1 MDKQKIYNFSAGP
14 AVLPDGVLKQA
25 AEATVNYNGHGMS
38 ILEMSHRSAP
48 IVDMVTETRQL
59 IRQLLNVPENYKVLF
74 LQGGASLQFSM
85 IPMNIFKDG
94 ETADYTETG
103 VWSVKAIKEAQRYGN
118 VNVVCSSKESV
129 YNHIPKNIE
138 QSANQLYLHITS
150 NNTIYGTQ
158 WQKFPDAN
166 GFLVGDMSS
175 DIFSRPIDVSKFGV
189 IYAGAQKN
197 MGPAGVTMVII
208 REDLIGRSGREL
220 PAMLDFAI
228 HADKDSM
235 FNTPPVFA
243 IYVVNRTLHWLQK
256 LGGVEAMHEQN
267 KSKAKLLYDEIERNP
282 LFTSPIA
289 EEDRS
294 LMNVP
299 FIFADEGDE
308 AHFLDFCAKRGLVT
322 LKGHR
327 SVGGFRAS
335 IYNAMPVEGVETL
348 VKAMWDYTQSY

>member
-1 MDKQKIYNFSAGP
+1 MNKIYNFSAGP
-14 AVLPDGVLKQA
+14 AVLPESVLKQA
-25 AEATVNYNGHGMS
+25 AAAVVDYNGDGLS

-48 IVDMVTETRQL
+48 IVEMVEETRQL
-59 IRQLLNVPENYKVLF
+59 ICDTLGVPDNYTILF

-85 IPMNIFKDG
+85 IPMNILKED
-94 ETADYTETG
+94 ETADYTDTG
-103 VWSVKAIKEAQRYGN
+103 AWSAKAIKEAQRFGN
-118 VNVVCSSKESV
+118 VHVICSSKETV
-129 YNHIPKNIE
+129 YNHIPKDYN
-138 QSANQLYLHITS
+138 QSDTQVYLHITS

-158 WQKFPDAN
+158 WHEFPKAN
-166 GFLVGDMSS
+166 GFLVADMSS
-175 DIFSRPIDVSKFGV
+175 DIFSRSFDINEFGV
-189 IYAGAQKN
+189 LYAGAQKN

-208 REDLIGRSGREL
+208 RKDLIGRAKRDVPS
-220 PAMLDFAI
+220 MLDFAI

-243 IYVVNRTLHWLQK
+243 IYVVNRTLHWLQE

-267 KSKAKLLYDEIERNP
+267 KAKAKLLYDEIEQNP
-282 LFTSPIA
+282 RFKSPIA

-299 FIFADEGDE
+299 FVFVDEGDE

-335 IYNAMPVEGVETL
+335 IYNAMPKEGVETL
-348 VKAMWDYTQSY
+348 VKAMRDYS

>member
-1 MDKQKIYNFSAGP
+1 MNKIYNFSAGP
-14 AVLPDGVLKQA
+14 AVLPESVLKQA
-25 AEATVNYNGHGMS
+25 AAAVVDYNGDGLS

-48 IVDMVTETRQL
+48 IVEMVEETRQL
-59 IRQLLNVPENYKVLF
+59 ICDTLGVPDNYTILF

-85 IPMNIFKDG
+85 IPMNILKED
-94 ETADYTETG
+94 ETADYTDTG
-103 VWSVKAIKEAQRYGN
+103 AWSAKAIKEAQRFGN
-118 VNVVCSSKESV
+118 VHVISSSKETV
-129 YNHIPKNIE
+129 YNHIPKDYN
-138 QSANQLYLHITS
+138 QSDTQVYLHITS

-158 WQKFPDAN
+158 WHEFPKAN
-166 GFLVGDMSS
+166 GFLVADMSS
-175 DIFSRPIDVSKFGV
+175 DIFSRSFDINEFGV
-189 IYAGAQKN
+189 LYAGAQKN

-208 REDLIGRSGREL
+208 RKDLIGRAKRDVPS
-220 PAMLDFAI
+220 MLDFAI

-243 IYVVNRTLHWLQK
+243 IYVVNRTLHWLQE

-267 KSKAKLLYDEIERNP
+267 KAKAKLLYDEIEKNP
-282 LFTSPIA
+282 RFKSPIA

-299 FIFADEGDE
+299 FVFADGGDE

-335 IYNAMPVEGVETL
+335 IYNAMPKEGVETL
-348 VKAMWDYTQSY
+348 VKAMRDYS

>member
-1 MDKQKIYNFSAGP
+1 MNKIYNFSAGP
-14 AVLPDGVLKQA
+14 AVLPESVLKQA
-25 AEATVNYNGHGMS
+25 AAAVVDYNGDGLS

-48 IVDMVTETRQL
+48 IVEMVEETRQL
-59 IRQLLNVPENYKVLF
+59 ICDTLGVPDNYTILF

-85 IPMNIFKDG
+85 IPMNILKED
-94 ETADYTETG
+94 ETADYTDTG
-103 VWSVKAIKEAQRYGN
+103 AWSAKAIKEAQRFGN
-118 VNVVCSSKESV
+118 VHVISSSKETV
-129 YNHIPKNIE
+129 YNHIPKDYN
-138 QSANQLYLHITS
+138 QSDTQVYLHITS

-158 WQKFPDAN
+158 WHEFPKAN
-166 GFLVGDMSS
+166 GFLVADMSS
-175 DIFSRPIDVSKFGV
+175 DIFSRSFDINEFGV
-189 IYAGAQKN
+189 LYAGAQKN

-208 REDLIGRSGREL
+208 RKDLIGRAKRDVPS
-220 PAMLDFAI
+220 MLDFAI

-243 IYVVNRTLHWLQK
+243 IYVVNRTLHWLQE

-267 KSKAKLLYDEIERNP
+267 KAKAKLLYDEIEKNP
-282 LFTSPIA
+282 RFKSPIA

-299 FIFADEGDE
+299 FVFTNEGDE
-308 AHFLDFCAKRGLVT
+308 AHFINFCAKRGLVT

-335 IYNAMPVEGVETL
+335 IYNAMSKEGVETL
-348 VKAMWDYTQSY
+348 VKAMRDYTQSY

>member
-1 MDKQKIYNFSAGP
+1 MNKIYNFSAGP
-14 AVLPDGVLKQA
+14 AVLPESVLKQA
-25 AEATVNYNGHGMS
+25 AAAVVDYNGDGLS

-48 IVDMVTETRQL
+48 IVEMVEETRQL
-59 IRQLLNVPENYKVLF
+59 ICDTLGVPDNYTILF

-85 IPMNIFKDG
+85 IPMNILKED
-94 ETADYTETG
+94 ETADYTDTG
-103 VWSVKAIKEAQRYGN
+103 AWSAKAIKEAQRFGN
-118 VNVVCSSKESV
+118 VHVISSSKETV
-129 YNHIPKNIE
+129 YNHIPKDYN
-138 QSANQLYLHITS
+138 QSDTQVYLHITS

-158 WQKFPDAN
+158 WHEFPKAN
-166 GFLVGDMSS
+166 GFLVADMSS
-175 DIFSRPIDVSKFGV
+175 DIFSRSFDINEFGV
-189 IYAGAQKN
+189 LYAGAQKN

-208 REDLIGRSGREL
+208 RKDLIGRAKRDVPS
-220 PAMLDFAI
+220 MLDFAI

-243 IYVVNRTLHWLQK
+243 IYVVNRTLHWLQE

-267 KSKAKLLYDEIERNP
+267 KAKAKLLYDEIEQNP
-282 LFTSPIA
+282 RFKSPIA

-299 FIFADEGDE
+299 FVFADGGDE

-335 IYNAMPVEGVETL
+335 IYNAMSKEGVETL
-348 VKAMWDYTQSY
+348 VKAMRDYTQSY

>member
-1 MDKQKIYNFSAGP
+1 MNKIYNFSAGP
-14 AVLPDGVLKQA
+14 AVLPESVLKQA
-25 AEATVNYNGHGMS
+25 AAAVVDYNGDGLS

-48 IVDMVTETRQL
+48 IVEMVEETRQL
-59 IRQLLNVPENYKVLF
+59 ICDTLGVPDNYTILF

-85 IPMNIFKDG
+85 IPMNILKED
-94 ETADYTETG
+94 ETADYTDTG
-103 VWSVKAIKEAQRYGN
+103 AWSAKAIKEAQRFGN
-118 VNVVCSSKESV
+118 VHVISSSKETV
-129 YNHIPKNIE
+129 YNHIPKDYN
-138 QSANQLYLHITS
+138 QSDTQVYLHITS

-158 WQKFPDAN
+158 WHEFPKAN
-166 GFLVGDMSS
+166 GFLVADMSS
-175 DIFSRPIDVSKFGV
+175 DIFSRSFDINEFGV
-189 IYAGAQKN
+189 LYAGAQKN

-208 REDLIGRSGREL
+208 RKDLIGRAKRDVPS
-220 PAMLDFAI
+220 MLDFAI

-243 IYVVNRTLHWLQK
+243 IYVVNRTLHWLQE

-267 KSKAKLLYDEIERNP
+267 KAKAKLLYDEIEKNP
-282 LFTSPIA
+282 RFKSPIA

-299 FIFADEGDE
+299 FVFADGGDE

>member
-1 MDKQKIYNFSAGP
+1 MNKIYNFSAGP
-14 AVLPDGVLKQA
+14 AVLPESVLKQA
-25 AEATVNYNGHGMS
+25 AAAVVDYNGDGLS

-48 IVDMVTETRQL
+48 IVEMVEETRQL
-59 IRQLLNVPENYKVLF
+59 ICDTLGVPDNYTILF

-85 IPMNIFKDG
+85 IPMNILKED
-94 ETADYTETG
+94 ETADYTDTG
-103 VWSVKAIKEAQRYGN
+103 AWSAKAIKEAQRFGN
-118 VNVVCSSKESV
+118 VHVISSSKETV
-129 YNHIPKNIE
+129 YNHIPKDYN
-138 QSANQLYLHITS
+138 QSDTQVYLHITS

-158 WQKFPDAN
+158 WHEFPKAN
-166 GFLVGDMSS
+166 GFLVADMSS
-175 DIFSRPIDVSKFGV
+175 DIFSRSFDINEFGV
-189 IYAGAQKN
+189 LYAGAQKN

-208 REDLIGRSGREL
+208 RKDLIGRAKRDVPS
-220 PAMLDFAI
+220 MLDFAI

-243 IYVVNRTLHWLQK
+243 IYVVNRTLHWLQE

-267 KSKAKLLYDEIERNP
+267 KAKAKLLYDEIEQNP
-282 LFTSPIA
+282 RFKSPIA

-299 FIFADEGDE
+299 FVFADGGDE

-335 IYNAMPVEGVETL
+335 IYNAMPKEGVETL
-348 VKAMWDYTQSY
+348 VKAMRDYS

>member
-1 MDKQKIYNFSAGP
+1 MNKIYNFSAGP
-14 AVLPDGVLKQA
+14 AVLPESVLKQA
-25 AEATVNYNGHGMS
+25 AAAVVDYNGDGLS

-48 IVDMVTETRQL
+48 IVEMVEETRQL
-59 IRQLLNVPENYKVLF
+59 ICDTLGVPDNYTILF

-85 IPMNIFKDG
+85 IPMNILKED
-94 ETADYTETG
+94 ETADYTDTG
-103 VWSVKAIKEAQRYGN
+103 AWSAKAIKEAQRFGN
-118 VNVVCSSKESV
+118 VHVISSSKETV
-129 YNHIPKNIE
+129 YNHIPKDYN
-138 QSANQLYLHITS
+138 QSDTQVYLHITS

-158 WQKFPDAN
+158 WHEFPKAN
-166 GFLVGDMSS
+166 GFLVADMSS
-175 DIFSRPIDVSKFGV
+175 DIFSRSFDINEFGV
-189 IYAGAQKN
+189 LYAGAQKN

-208 REDLIGRSGREL
+208 RKDLIGRAKRDVPS
-220 PAMLDFAI
+220 MLDFAI

-243 IYVVNRTLHWLQK
+243 IYVVNRTLHWLQE

-267 KSKAKLLYDEIERNP
+267 KAKAKLLYDEIEQNP
-282 LFTSPIA
+282 RFKSPIA

-299 FIFADEGDE
+299 FVFADGGDE

-335 IYNAMPVEGVETL
+335 IYNAMSKEGVETL
-348 VKAMWDYTQSY
+348 VKAMRDYS

>member
-1 MDKQKIYNFSAGP
+1 MEKQKIYNFSAGP
-14 AVLPDGVLKQA
+14 AVLAVDVLKQA

-38 ILEMSHRSAP
+38 ILEMSHRSVP

-59 IRQLLNVPENYKVLF
+59 IRQLLNVPENYKILF

-85 IPMNIFKDG
+85 IPMNILKDD
-94 ETADYTETG
+94 ETADYTDTG
-103 VWSVKAIKEAQRYGN
+103 AWSAKAIKEAHRYGN
-118 VNVVCSSKESV
+118 VNVVCSSKEAV
-129 YNHIPKNIE
+129 YNHIPKQFE
-138 QSANQLYLHITS
+138 QSKNQLYLHLTS

-158 WQKFPDAN
+158 WHEFPDTK
-166 GFLVGDMSS
+166 GFLVADMSS
-175 DIFSRPIDVSKFGV
+175 DIFSRPIDVSPFGV

-197 MGPAGVTMVII
+197 MGPAGVTMVIV
-208 REDLIGRSGREL
+208 REDLIGRSERNL
-220 PAMLDFAI
+220 PSMLDFAI

-235 FNTPPVFA
+235 FNTPPIFA
-243 IYVVNRTLHWLQK
+243 IYVVNRTLHWLNE
-256 LGGVEAMHEQN
+256 LGGVDAMYEQN
-267 KSKAKLLYDEIERNP
+267 KSKAKLLYEEIERNT

-299 FIFADEGDE
+299 FVFADGGDE
-308 AHFLDFCAKRGLVT
+308 AHFLNYCAERGMVT

-335 IYNAMPVEGVETL
+335 IYNAMPKEGVEAL
-348 VKAMWDYTQSY
+348 VNAMQQYL

>member
-1 MDKQKIYNFSAGP
+1 M
-14 AVLPDGVLKQA
+14 
-25 AEATVNYNGHGMS
+25 
-38 ILEMSHRSAP
+38 
-48 IVDMVTETRQL
+48 
-59 IRQLLNVPENYKVLF
+59 
-74 LQGGASLQFSM
+74 
-85 IPMNIFKDG
+85 
-94 ETADYTETG
+94 
-103 VWSVKAIKEAQRYGN
+103 
-118 VNVVCSSKESV
+118 
-129 YNHIPKNIE
+129 
-138 QSANQLYLHITS
+138 
-150 NNTIYGTQ
+150 
-158 WQKFPDAN
+158 
-166 GFLVGDMSS
+166 
-175 DIFSRPIDVSKFGV
+175 
-189 IYAGAQKN
+189 
-197 MGPAGVTMVII
+197 
-208 REDLIGRSGREL
+208 EDPRDL

-243 IYVVNRTLHWLQK
+243 IYVVNRTLHWLQE

-308 AHFLDFCAKRGLVT
+308 THFLNYCSERGMVT

-335 IYNAMPVEGVETL
+335 IYNAMPNEGVEAL
-348 VKAMWDYTQSY
+348 VDAMQHYT

>member
-1 MDKQKIYNFSAGP
+1 MEMQKIYNFSAGP
-14 AVLPDGVLKQA
+14 AELAEDVLKQA
-25 AEATVNYNGHGMS
+25 AEAVVNYNGHGLS
-38 ILEMSHRSAP
+38 ILEMSHRSAH

-59 IRQLLNVPENYKVLF
+59 ICKLLNIPENYKILF

-85 IPMNIFKDG
+85 IPMNILKDG
-94 ETADYTETG
+94 ETVDYIDTG
-103 VWSVKAIKEAQRYGN
+103 VWSTKAIKEAHRYGN
-118 VNVVCSSKESV
+118 VNVISSSKESV
-129 YNHIPKNIE
+129 YNYIPKDFE
-138 QSANQLYLHITS
+138 QSQNQVYLHVTS

-158 WQKFPDAN
+158 WKKFPDAN

-175 DIFSRPIDVSKFGV
+175 DIFSRPIDVSQFGV

-197 MGPAGVTMVII
+197 MGPAGVTMVIV
-208 REDLIGRSGREL
+208 REDLIGRSRRDL

-228 HADKDSM
+228 HAEKDSM

-243 IYVVNRTLHWLQK
+243 IYVVNRTLHWLMA
-256 LGGVEAMHEQN
+256 LGGVEAIHEQN
-267 KSKAKLLYDEIERNP
+267 KSKAKLLYDEIERNH
-282 LFTSPIA
+282 LFTSPIE

-299 FIFADEGDE
+299 FIFTEKGDE
-308 AHFLDFCAKRGLVT
+308 PRFLNYCAERGLVT

-335 IYNAMPVEGVETL
+335 IYNAMPKEGVEVL
-348 VKAMWDYTQSY
+348 VDAMQNYT